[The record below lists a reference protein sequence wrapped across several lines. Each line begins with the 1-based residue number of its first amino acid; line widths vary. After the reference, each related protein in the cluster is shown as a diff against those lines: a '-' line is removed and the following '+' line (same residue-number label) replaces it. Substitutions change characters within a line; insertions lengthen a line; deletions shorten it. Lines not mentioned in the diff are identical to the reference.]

1 MATLANQTHTATERE
16 DQSASAPSGLTGLTN
31 LNDKLKLGCA
41 VVALLL
47 PIKLSLTYITLTPLI
62 LTWLYY
68 KRASLKSH
76 LLSKDA
82 RAIYAPLAFFLIT
95 ALVSSLAGL
104 APLRSLAS
112 LSSLVFFSLTIP
124 LFATQAAPY
133 QTALALIAGQT
144 MAALHTFIDA
154 SIPYPLP
161 KLFLGKVTESS
172 QLTLTIFIAIG
183 AALALQPKTLSRSL
197 SLRIIGASIL
207 TTLTLSL
214 LGFQIEANLSS
225 LSIICL
231 AITALISCAVSYK
244 AILQTPRQSRTAL
257 LIALC
262 CLPLLISA
270 LILNLKRGPWLGVLI
285 GASILCLWYA
295 RRFIAPIVI
304 GALVLATTVAPIRE
318 RIADSY
324 DHFTITG
331 GRSTIWRIGLEL
343 ATDYPLGIGYHNSG
357 VLRNFA
363 PEIPPELKHFH
374 NNLINIAAE
383 TGWLGLGVFI
393 WLCLNIVR
401 LAWRDRSDRLAV
413 AIGCGVISWQAAGLV
428 EYNFGDSEV
437 TILVWILLGLL
448 LKLSSSHHDRS
459 PA

>member
-1 MATLANQTHTATERE
+1 
-16 DQSASAPSGLTGLTN
+16 
-31 LNDKLKLGCA
+31 
-41 VVALLL
+41 VALLL

-62 LTWLYY
+62 LAWLYY
-68 KRASLKSH
+68 RRDSLKSH
-76 LLSKDA
+76 LLNKEA
-82 RAIYAPLAFFLIT
+82 RAIYTPLAFFLIT
-95 ALVSSLAGL
+95 AVVSSLAGL
-104 APLRSLAS
+104 APLRSMTS
-112 LSSLVFFSLTIP
+112 LGSLIFFSLTIP

-154 SIPYPLP
+154 STPYHLP

-172 QLTLTIFIAIG
+172 QLTLTIFVAIG
-183 AALALQPKTLSRSL
+183 AALALRPKILSNAL
-197 SLRIIGASIL
+197 SLRILGASVL

-214 LGFQIEANLSS
+214 LGFQGEANLSS
-225 LSIICL
+225 LAIICL
-231 AITALISCAVSYK
+231 ALAALISCAVSYR
-244 AILQTPRQSRTAL
+244 IVLQAPEQGRAAL

-295 RRFIAPIVI
+295 RRFIAPIVL
-304 GALVLATTVAPIRE
+304 GAIVLAVSVAPIRE

-343 ATDYPLGIGYHNSG
+343 AADYPLGIGYHNSG
-357 VLRNFA
+357 ILRNFA

-383 TGWLGLGVFI
+383 TGWLGLGLFI
-393 WLCLNIVR
+393 WLCLSIVR
-401 LAWRDRSDRLAV
+401 LAWRDRANALAV
-413 AIGCGVISWQAAGLV
+413 AAGCGIISWQAAGLV

-437 TILVWILLGLL
+437 TILVWILIGLL
-448 LKLSSSHHDRS
+448 LRLPSAHHDRT